1 MFSPGERGRMGISGP
16 MFFPEESGYFWYQV
30 PCIQGGGYVREGRA
44 LTLWGGYVQG
54 AWVLTFIRGGYV
66 QMGGYS
72 IPRSEHS
79 PLPAVGTHPRPLQH
93 TVNKRAVRI
102 LLECF
107 LVKYTNVISR
117 K

>member
-1 MFSPGERGRMGISGP
+1 MGISGP